1 MPTPGEDPAAPPVL
15 RPRRRY
21 GMRMIG
27 LDLLLPGALLLSGG
41 LLGWF
46 FRSLLG
52 RTKVDKVRGESQE
65 IIDRTLKEAE
75 HQKRQALLQAREE
88 WLKSKAR
95 LEQDLQS
102 KVREGERRQRALEER
117 EAGLSEKDSGLRAR
131 ERTLEQR
138 EREVQQTHGEVRQ
151 ERDRAR
157 RMAAGLNDQ
166 LSRIS
171 GLTIEDAKQM
181 LLANMKQEVRF
192 EAARMIREAR
202 EDAQKKAE
210 MEACKIVS
218 LAIERTASEWS
229 AERSVTSFQ
238 LPSEKLKGRI
248 IGHEGKNIR
257 AFEKAT
263 GVQLLIDE
271 QPDTVVLSC
280 FNPIKREVARLTME
294 RLVKDGNI
302 HPRRIEELVQKNQRR
317 VEEQMLR
324 AGQEALRELG
334 ISGVHPEL
342 VRILGRLRYRT
353 SYGQNVLMHSI
364 EVAKLTAIMAS
375 ELRLDG
381 LIAKRAGLF
390 HDIGKAIDFEREGTH
405 PEIGVEVATRY
416 NEHPIVVNAIGSHH
430 DDVEVIHPIAVLVSA
445 GDAISGSRPGAR
457 RKSVVD
463 YVRRIEQLEGL
474 ANEMEGVEQSYAI
487 QAGREIR
494 VIARPDKVTDDQLA
508 LLAADLARKI
518 QTRMEYPGKI
528 KVTVIRELRA
538 TATAH

>member
-1 MPTPGEDPAAPPVL
+1 
-15 RPRRRY
+15 
-21 GMRMIG
+21 MRMIG
-27 LDLLLPGALLLSGG
+27 FDSLLPGALLLAGG
-41 LLGWF
+41 LFGWF
-46 FRSLLG
+46 SRNLFG
-52 RTKVDKVRGESQE
+52 RKKIEGDRGESRA
-65 IIDRTLKEAE
+65 IIERTLQEAG

-88 WLKSKAR
+88 WLKSKSR
-95 LEQDLQS
+95 LEQELQS
-102 KVREGERRQRALEER
+102 KVREGEKRQRALEER
-117 EAGLSEKDSGLRAR
+117 DAGLAEKETGLRAR
-131 ERTLEQR
+131 ERALEQR
-138 EREVQQTHGEVRQ
+138 EREAQQASAEAGQ

-157 RMAAGLNDQ
+157 RAAAELNDQ
-166 LSRIS
+166 LGRVS
-171 GLTIEDAKQM
+171 GLTLEDAKQM
-181 LLANMKQEVRF
+181 LLTNMRQEVRF
-192 EAARMIREAR
+192 EAARMVREAR
-202 EDAQKKAE
+202 DETQKKAE

-218 LAIERTASEWS
+218 LAIERTASEWT

-238 LPSEKLKGRI
+238 LPNEKLKGRI

-280 FNPIKREVARLTME
+280 FNPIKREVARLTLE

-317 VEEQMLR
+317 VEDQMLR
-324 AGQEALRELG
+324 AGQEALKELG
-334 ISGVHPEL
+334 ISGVHPDL

-375 ELRLDG
+375 ELRLDAT
-381 LIAKRAGLF
+381 LAKRAGLL

-416 NEHPIVVNAIGSHH
+416 NEHPVVVNAIGSHH
-430 DDVEVIHPIAVLVSA
+430 EDADVTHPISVLVSA
-445 GDAISGSRPGAR
+445 ADAISGSRPGAR

-494 VIARPDKVTDDQLA
+494 VIARPDKVGDDQLA
-508 LLAADLARKI
+508 LLAADLAKKI
-518 QTRMEYPGKI
+518 ETRMEYPGRI
-528 KVTVIRELRA
+528 KVTVIREMRA
-538 TATAH
+538 TTTAH